1 MSTDNQS
8 KIGSG
13 RRFAPKILHKGLALV
28 LTPILLESLFF
39 FQLSELV
46 TRAEQLAIAERRQST
61 VVEHM
66 NWLISTFA
74 NASSNLATYIMTG
87 NRIYAT
93 ASRQSRDDIKAE
105 FDELDRLI
113 GDDPRMK
120 EIILQLKN
128 MSTEEFERLENI
140 KPPAGGESYGETIL
154 RLQELRPFIKQAGIK
169 SRLVTHILREQ
180 RQYLEQVRRREAESR
195 EKVKEIVFWG
205 VVGNFLVAVF
215 LVLVFLR
222 DITGRLAVLVDN
234 AKRLP
239 TGEELNRHVSGSD
252 ELWYLDSVLHN
263 AARQLKEAQ
272 EDRSSIMEMVAHDLR
287 SPLMSSQVALDLL
300 GKDSQ
305 TQLGQSSV
313 RHVETIK
320 RNITRLVTLVN
331 DLLTVEKLEAGK
343 LELELEAIDLRS
355 VADEARNSVGG
366 LSGQKDIAI
375 VNDTTHE
382 EVEADRARI
391 IQVLVNYLSNAI
403 KFSPN
408 NSTITIF
415 TGRQEGMLVVSVQD
429 QGPGISDEEQER
441 LFSKFYQSREGKR
454 SKGFGLGLAICKLV
468 VESHGGQVGVESQ
481 PNQGARFWFTLP
493 L

>member
-1 MSTDNQS
+1 
-8 KIGSG
+8 
-13 RRFAPKILHKGLALV
+13 
-28 LTPILLESLFF
+28 
-39 FQLSELV
+39 
-46 TRAEQLAIAERRQST
+46 
-61 VVEHM
+61 
-66 NWLISTFA
+66 
-74 NASSNLATYIMTG
+74 
-87 NRIYAT
+87 
-93 ASRQSRDDIKAE
+93 
-105 FDELDRLI
+105 
-113 GDDPRMK
+113 
-120 EIILQLKN
+120 
-128 MSTEEFERLENI
+128 
-140 KPPAGGESYGETIL
+140 
-154 RLQELRPFIKQAGIK
+154 
-169 SRLVTHILREQ
+169 
-180 RQYLEQVRRREAESR
+180 
-195 EKVKEIVFWG
+195 
-205 VVGNFLVAVF
+205 
-215 LVLVFLR
+215 
-222 DITGRLAVLVDN
+222 
-234 AKRLP
+234 
-239 TGEELNRHVSGSD
+239 
-252 ELWYLDSVLHN
+252 
-263 AARQLKEAQ
+263 
-272 EDRSSIMEMVAHDLR
+272 
-287 SPLMSSQVALDLL
+287 SSQVALDLL

-355 VADEARNSVGG
+355 VADEAINSVGG
-366 LSGQKDIAI
+366 LSGQKHIAI